1 MRGNRRGFLGGVAL
15 AGVLV
20 GCGPRSQAA
29 AVQRQRASTFDPVGQ
44 VAPDA
49 DEVLSVLSGSF
60 EQLVGSRPFAF
71 GLTDLEN
78 RPVTSAEVEVWVVP
92 ASGGATTGPFPARFH
107 EAPTKPWGC
116 TSPRSTSPSLAP
128 PPSWR

>member
-60 EQLVGSRPFAF
+60 EQLVGIRPFEF
-71 GLTDLEN
+71 GFTYLDNHLVI
-78 RPVTSAEVEVWVVP
+78 RSRVE
-92 ASGGATTGPFPARFH
+92 R
-107 EAPTKPWGC
+107 
-116 TSPRSTSPSLAP
+116 
-128 PPSWR
+128 